1 MIVNH
6 NKQAKQIE
14 TELILT
20 EKERLQLNMR
30 IDEIQKEKELLVC
43 QFEEDRKTFENR
55 MQKMMKWSEAK
66 WGISS
71 VSEISNNTLAID
83 VIHCIME
90 HCH

>member
-43 QFEEDRKTFENR
+43 QLEEDRKTFENR
-55 MQKMMKWSEAK
+55 MQKMMK
-66 WGISS
+66 
-71 VSEISNNTLAID
+71 
-83 VIHCIME
+83 
-90 HCH
+90 